1 VRELGAVG
9 PALPCIS
16 ERNPPS
22 RQNQA
27 VKGTRRLGPKE
38 QLATRSALN
47 TQVVDQV
54 VSAGR
59 QLWVSGQVAI
69 ADGKLLATGILGA
82 DVDAETGQRCARQC
96 AANVLER
103 VVDAYGG
110 LDRVARVLKL
120 SVYVASAPG
129 FTEQHVV
136 ANGASELLVEVL
148 GEAGR
153 HARVAVGVA
162 ALPLGSPVE
171 VEAVILVD
179 PERAASATT
188 DPVTGVRRS

>member
-1 VRELGAVG
+1 
-9 PALPCIS
+9 
-16 ERNPPS
+16 
-22 RQNQA
+22 
-27 VKGTRRLGPKE
+27 
-38 QLATRSALN
+38 
-47 TQVVDQV
+47 
-54 VSAGR
+54 
-59 QLWVSGQVAI
+59 LWVSGQVAI